1 MSTKYDSPQKVC
13 LICHG
18 LGSGGIESF
27 IVTLA
32 TGLKKR
38 DYDVKLVMALDDNG
52 VPQFREQDISNAGIE
67 MFRTSDLGSI
77 KRLCK
82 HVVRLYK
89 YLKKND
95 FDIVHSNMNMLNGL
109 NLAIAWLA
117 GVKIRVAHAH
127 AVSSERNVGGK
138 TDIIGHSYKLIMRL
152 LVSLFANRKCGCS
165 IPAVEY
171 SYGRKSIGKANVWV
185 INNGI
190 DIETFLSR
198 DNKPHSTKTLIT
210 VGRLVPIKNPE
221 LILQIMH
228 ILKDKGYKLIWVGA
242 GELEENIRSEI
253 QKLGLS
259 QCITMLGARND
270 VNQLLQN
277 ASMFLLTSFSEG
289 LSIATIEA
297 QAAGLPCVISEAVP
311 MEVDCGL
318 CTFVSTNKSPET
330 WAETIDT
337 LATRDKAMALDMKKL
352 EKFGVDHM
360 IGQMIAMYGVTAVI

>member
-1 MSTKYDSPQKVC
+1 
-13 LICHG
+13 
-18 LGSGGIESF
+18 
-27 IVTLA
+27 
-32 TGLKKR
+32 
-38 DYDVKLVMALDDNG
+38 
-52 VPQFREQDISNAGIE
+52 
-67 MFRTSDLGSI
+67 
-77 KRLCK
+77 
-82 HVVRLYK
+82 
-89 YLKKND
+89 
-95 FDIVHSNMNMLNGL
+95 
-109 NLAIAWLA
+109 
-117 GVKIRVAHAH
+117 
-127 AVSSERNVGGK
+127 
-138 TDIIGHSYKLIMRL
+138 
-152 LVSLFANRKCGCS
+152 
-165 IPAVEY
+165 
-171 SYGRKSIGKANVWV
+171 
-185 INNGI
+185 
-190 DIETFLSR
+190 
-198 DNKPHSTKTLIT
+198 
-210 VGRLVPIKNPE
+210 
-221 LILQIMH
+221 MH